1 MKKYLRLILEIL
13 LGVCLVAAST
23 LAYLNYSA
31 KKNLVAEVGEL
42 TEQLGEA
49 KEALEKANESEPVG
63 DELAADVGG
72 TSAQELDALKAAF
85 SNGIVLQDIESLYKV
100 QKALSAERQVGM
112 ASIRLLTKGAQD
124 EGTIA
129 AFQKALE
136 MAEWSNRLQTVCA
149 AQNALAA
156 AGQKIKVLQ
165 DCKKSTDKE
174 EPGKEAHG
182 KKDDKAHA
190 VHWGY
195 EGDNGP
201 EHWGNNFPVCGT
213 GKKQSPL
220 NIIGPFEKS
229 KDMLSVDYKEGPLKM
244 LNNGHTIQVNVE
256 PGSTLT
262 INKESYDLL
271 QFHFHRPSEEQVD
284 GKNASMVAHFVHK
297 SKDGKLAVIG
307 VLLNEGKDSAAIK
320 TLWANLPPKEGVE
333 YLPEK
338 VSFNPG
344 SMLPKELG
352 FYNYEGSLT
361 TPPCTEGVQF
371 YILKKPMDISKDQ
384 VGKFPFKLN
393 ARPVQSLNGR
403 KINAGG

>member
-1 MKKYLRLILEIL
+1 
-13 LGVCLVAAST
+13 
-23 LAYLNYSA
+23 
-31 KKNLVAEVGEL
+31 
-42 TEQLGEA
+42 
-49 KEALEKANESEPVG
+49 
-63 DELAADVGG
+63 
-72 TSAQELDALKAAF
+72 
-85 SNGIVLQDIESLYKV
+85 
-100 QKALSAERQVGM
+100 LSPERQVGM
-112 ASIRLLTKGAQD
+112 ASIRLLTKGPQD

-156 AGQKIKVLQ
+156 AGQKVKVLS
-165 DCKKSTDKE
+165 DCKKSPEKE
-174 EPGKEAHG
+174 EAPA
-182 KKDDKAHA
+182 KKDAKAHD

-201 EHWGNNFPVCGT
+201 EHWGSNFPICGT

-220 NIIGPFEKS
+220 NIVGPFEKS
-229 KDMLSVDYKEGPLKM
+229 KDVLSVDYKEGPLKM

-284 GKNASMVAHFVHK
+284 GKNSAMVAHFVHK

>member
-13 LGVCLVAAST
+13 LGVSLVAAST
-23 LAYLNYSA
+23 LAYMNYSA
-31 KKNLVAEVGEL
+31 KKHLVTEVGEL
-42 TEQLGEA
+42 TEQLGETN
-49 KEALEKANESEPVG
+49 EALEKMQEAEPPAQDLSAEAN
-63 DELAADVGG
+63 
-72 TSAQELDALKAAF
+72 TSSQELDALKAAF
-85 SNGIVLQDIESLYKV
+85 SNGVVLQDMELLYKA
-100 QKALSAERQVGM
+100 QKALSPERQVGM

-136 MAEWSNRLQTVCA
+136 MAEWGNRLQTVCA

-156 AGQKIKVLQ
+156 AGQKVTVLS
-165 DCKKSTDKE
+165 DCKKSPEKQAQE
-174 EPGKEAHG
+174 GKDSPA
-182 KKDDKAHA
+182 KKDGKAHD

-201 EHWGNNFPVCGT
+201 EHWGSNFPVCGT

-220 NIIGPFEKS
+220 NIVGPFEKS
-229 KDMLSVDYKEGPLKM
+229 KDVLSVDYKEGPLKI

-262 INKESYDLL
+262 INKETFDLL

-284 GKNASMVAHFVHK
+284 GKNSAMVAHFVHK

-307 VLLNEGKDSAAIK
+307 VMLNEGKDNAAIK
-320 TLWANLPPKEGVE
+320 TLWTNLPPKEGAE

-371 YILKKPMDISKDQ
+371 YILKKPVDISKDQ

>member
-190 VHWGY
+190 VQWGY

-201 EHWGNNFPVCGT
+201 EHWGDNFPVCGT

-229 KDMLSVDYKEGPLKM
+229 KDILSVDYKEGPLKM

-307 VLLNEGKDSAAIK
+307 VLLNEGKDNAAIK
-320 TLWANLPPKEGVE
+320 TLWANLPPKEGE
-333 YLPEK
+333 EFLPEK

-344 SMLPKELG
+344 NMLPKELG

-371 YILKKPMDISKDQ
+371 YILKKPMDMSKDQ
-384 VGKFPFKLN
+384 VGKFPYKLN

>member
-13 LGVCLVAAST
+13 LGICLVATAT
-23 LAYLNYSA
+23 LAYWNFSA
-31 KKNLVAEVGEL
+31 KKQLNEQVAEL
-42 TEQLGEA
+42 SEQLDEA
-49 KEALEKANESEPVG
+49 RESLEKVQEEAAASNQPKDEPVN
-63 DELAADVGG
+63 
-72 TSAQELDALKAAF
+72 TSVQEMDALKSAF
-85 SNGIVLQDIESLYKV
+85 ANGVVLQDVELLYKA
-100 QKALSAERQVGM
+100 QKSLSAERQVGM
-112 ASIRLLTKGAQD
+112 ASLRLLTKGAQD
-124 EGTIA
+124 PETIA
-129 AFQKALE
+129 AYQKALE

-156 AGQKIKVLQ
+156 AGQKVKVLSE
-165 DCKKSTDKE
+165 CKKSTDKDADA
-174 EPGKEAHG
+174 KDDSA

-201 EHWGNNFPVCGT
+201 EHWGDAFPVCGK

-229 KDMLSVDYKEGPLKM
+229 KDTLSVDYKEGPLKM
-244 LNNGHTIQVNVE
+244 LNNGHTIQVNIE

-262 INKESYDLL
+262 IGKESFDLL

-297 SKDGKLAVIG
+297 SKEGKLAVIG
-307 VLLNEGKDSAAIK
+307 VMLNEGKDSAAIK
-320 TLWANLPPKEGVE
+320 TLWANLPPKEGE
-333 YLPEK
+333 EFLPPK
-338 VSFNPG
+338 VTFNPG
-344 SMLPKELG
+344 SMLPKEMA

-371 YILKKPMDISKDQ
+371 YILKTPVDISKQ
-384 VGKFPFKLN
+384 QLAKFPFKLN

-403 KINAGG
+403 KIAAGG